1 MTWGDLARRRA
12 AAPMVA
18 VAVALLALTGCV
30 ATGDVVAPAA
40 DVESTAPR
48 ATATP
53 TPTPTPRPVAS
64 PSPPAVF
71 ADQVYTGVGTGET
84 EKVVV
89 TVPTG
94 AQSVSISVTCV
105 GESQFGVE
113 YGDSMALGQAMLG
126 GWCDGTYDSS
136 WPLLPASGDVVNVF
150 MGAGI
155 EWEVVVTFSR
165 DPFDEDEALTRECA
179 AFSDVLSQLQNA
191 DDGYGFYAA
200 FGAAEWYD
208 RVDAATYDLAEL
220 AESSSSELAES
231 FSAILAIL
239 QERDRVAGGA
249 LEDVWRD
256 YGPISDACDRNQT
269 PLVIMAEFG
278 G

>member
-1 MTWGDLARRRA
+1 MI
-12 AAPMVA
+12 A

-40 DVESTAPR
+40 EVESPAPR
-48 ATATP
+48 VTP
-53 TPTPTPRPVAS
+53 TPTPVSS
-64 PSPPAVF
+64 PSPAAVF

-89 TVPTG
+89 TVPAG
-94 AQSVSISVTCV
+94 AQSVSISITCV

-126 GWCDGTYDSS
+126 GWCDGTYESS
-136 WPLLPASGDVVNVF
+136 WPLLPASGDTVNVF
-150 MGAGI
+150 MGEGI

-165 DPFDEDEALTRECA
+165 DPFDEDEALTRECS

-220 AESSSSELAES
+220 AESSSSELTES

-249 LEDVWRD
+249 LEDVWGN